1 MKPLFLLCFFTLT
14 RARHVTDSEVISN
27 FVSRESFEDLA
38 VSAAEPRPVVVEY
51 YPSEVLPLTADQ
63 HAFSDSEVS
72 QASEKVE
79 KILQRPISFSYQN
92 NNDQTSDASEVSEE
106 EEDEKEAE
114 VTEVDQKPD
123 TVDYYKYV
131 KNVESAEN
139 DEGAGNEDN
148 KNEKTQSK
156 NEEIRENENEE
167 SEEVIA
173 ETSDHED
180 IKNDDNKEDNTAED
194 SVSEDSASEPY
205 EVHESQKGKAGGGHG
220 GGGGGHGHK
229 KGGGG
234 HGGGG
239 GGHGGGARHVTDS
252 EVISNFVSRE
262 SFEDLAVSAAE
273 PRPVVV
279 EYYPSEVLPLTT
291 DQHAFSDSEVS
302 QASGKVEKILQRP
315 ISFSYQNNNDQT
327 SGASEVSEEE
337 DDEKE
342 AEVSEVDQKPDAVDY
357 YKYVKNVESAENDE
371 GSHKKGGGKE
381 SYSSHKGEKGE
392 KGDKGYKGHHH
403 HEKGDKGHHTKENH
417 EKEYEEKGGEKK
429 NHHHDD
435 GYSAEYHKGEKGNKG
450 SKYHE
455 EGKHSKGHSTKG
467 EHSIHKKDEYEK
479 KQEFYDES
487 HEEDGFEKD
496 GEYFHEDD
504 YKKGSQEKG
513 SFDKGG
519 EEEAHYGKKHH
530 HDKGG
535 HFKEQKGHKGS
546 KGHDSHHEHEEK
558 HGKKGSDSGGKKW
571 SYGKG
576 NGGGGGGG
584 GGGGHKKAHLHEQA
598 DESHNP
604 IRVVYPEELHVKG
617 VVHEAAPRL
626 DLEENSRYLKEPNV
640 LYPPLNTLPL
650 NRNYPSGSSSK
661 RKKHHY
667 LSQPLPVLSSYIK
680 ENHFHPIVNPIQR
693 RMDDVADV
701 EHTPES
707 SKEIPVS
714 RRKLNDEKPVIEET
728 ELSTE
733 EADDKKPVVEKTE
746 LNTEASDDEK
756 PVIEE
761 TEENTD
767 ESSLVKSVPT
777 TDQVVPPSIPDL
789 EEHED
794 LLEKH
799 EALLNNMF
807 EEEAE
812 PVKTASTKKNKM
824 RHMFGNDAQ
833 SSVEYE
839 DLLLPDGSSDS
850 DEIGSYSKYKLGDY
864 RQRENVTTPLTVE
877 REEEEEA
884 VTTFESPSTTTID
897 TVNEPENSETRP
909 VVFQE
914 PLSTSM
920 RPIVVMEESS
930 ER

>member
-1 MKPLFLLCFFTLT
+1 MKKANIQKGTAPKENTASIKKMST
-14 RARHVTDSEVISN
+14 RRNRNSTTKAMKKMDLKKMENIST
-27 FVSRESFEDLA
+27 RMI
-38 VSAAEPRPVVVEY
+38 
-51 YPSEVLPLTADQ
+51 T
-63 HAFSDSEVS
+63 
-72 QASEKVE
+72 K
-79 KILQRPISFSYQN
+79 
-92 NNDQTSDASEVSEE
+92 
-106 EEDEKEAE
+106 KEAKKKAASIKVAKKKPIMEKNTTTTKVGTLRNRKDTKAPRDMTHIMNTKKNTVKKE
-114 VTEVDQKPD
+114 VTP
-123 TVDYYKYV
+123 
-131 KNVESAEN
+131 VERN
-139 DEGAGNEDN
+139 
-148 KNEKTQSK
+148 
-156 NEEIRENENEE
+156 
-167 SEEVIA
+167 
-173 ETSDHED
+173 
-180 IKNDDNKEDNTAED
+180 
-194 SVSEDSASEPY
+194 
-205 EVHESQKGKAGGGHG
+205 GHM
-220 GGGGGHGHK
+220 
-229 KGGGG
+229 
-234 HGGGG
+234 
-239 GGHGGGARHVTDS
+239 
-252 EVISNFVSRE
+252 E
-262 SFEDLAVSAAE
+262 
-273 PRPVVV
+273 
-279 EYYPSEVLPLTT
+279 
-291 DQHAFSDSEVS
+291 
-302 QASGKVEKILQRP
+302 
-315 ISFSYQNNNDQT
+315 
-327 SGASEVSEEE
+327 
-337 DDEKE
+337 
-342 AEVSEVDQKPDAVDY
+342 
-357 YKYVKNVESAENDE
+357 
-371 GSHKKGGGKE
+371 
-381 SYSSHKGEKGE
+381 
-392 KGDKGYKGHHH
+392 
-403 HEKGDKGHHTKENH
+403 
-417 EKEYEEKGGEKK
+417 
-429 NHHHDD
+429 
-435 GYSAEYHKGEKGNKG
+435 
-450 SKYHE
+450 KYHE

-504 YKKGSQEKG
+504 YKKGSHEKG

-650 NRNYPSGSSSK
+650 NQNYPEGSSSK

-701 EHTPES
+701 EDTPES

-777 TDQVVPPSIPDL
+777 TDQVVPPSILDL
-789 EEHED
+789 KEHED

-839 DLLLPDGSSDS
+839 DLILPDGSSDS
-850 DEIGSYSKYKLGDY
+850 DDEVGSYSKYKLGDY